1 MASGVYSNELRKLA
15 KTMNQRMLELEKR
28 GIQSPAYQ
36 AVQARLAA
44 IGRPENKKGTRRFSE
59 TGKFKNRNE
68 MAQYKAI
75 LERFKEQETSKVS
88 GYKKYRKR
96 VLEGLQN
103 RYDYKSMGLSDD
115 DVMDFWEA
123 MPDDERDRIYG
134 SDETFII
141 VAAYT
146 RDIKSGRISNDNALS
161 MKEIIERINSSKS
174 LTQALDKLGIM
185 VRDYMDFKQ
194 GVINNLGGF

>member
-1 MASGVYSNELRKLA
+1 MAAVYSNELRKLA
-15 KTMNQRMLELEKR
+15 KAMNQRMLELEKR
-28 GIQSPAYQ
+28 GMQSPAYQ
-36 AVQARLAA
+36 SIQARLTA
-44 IGRPENKKGTRRFSE
+44 IGRPENEKGVRRFSE
-59 TGKFKNRNE
+59 TGKFKNKNE
-68 MAQYKAI
+68 MSQYKAI

-96 VLEGLQN
+96 VLEGLQK

-115 DVMDFWEA
+115 DVMDFWKA

-146 RDIKSGRISNDNALS
+146 RDVKSGRITNDNALS
-161 MKEIIERINSSKS
+161 IKEVVERINSSKS
-174 LTQALDKLGIM
+174 LTQALQNIGID
-185 VRDYMDFKQ
+185 VRQYMDFKQ

>member
-15 KTMNQRMLELEKR
+15 KSMNQRMLELEKR

-44 IGRPENKKGTRRFSE
+44 IGRPENKKGMRRFSE

-115 DVMDFWEA
+115 DIMDFWEA

-134 SDETFII
+134 SDETFMI

-146 RDIKSGRISNDNALS
+146 RDVKAGRISNDNALS
-161 MKEIIERINSSKS
+161 MKEIVERINSSKS
-174 LTQALDKLGIM
+174 LTQALEKLGIKM
-185 VRDYMDFKQ
+185 QNYMDFKQ

>member
-15 KTMNQRMLELEKR
+15 KAMNQRMLELEKR
-28 GIQSPAYQ
+28 GIKSPAYQ
-36 AVQARLAA
+36 SIQARLAA
-44 IGRPENKKGTRRFSE
+44 IGRPENVKGVRRFSE
-59 TGKFKNRNE
+59 TGKFKNKNE
-68 MAQYKAI
+68 MAQYKAL

-96 VLEGLQN
+96 VLEGLQE

-115 DVMDFWEA
+115 DIMDFWEA

-146 RDIKSGRISNDNALS
+146 RDVKSGRISNDNALS
-161 MKEIIERINSSKS
+161 IKEIVERINSSKS
-174 LTQALDKLGIM
+174 LTQALQKIGIDM
-185 VRDYMDFKQ
+185 RQYMDFKQ

>member
-1 MASGVYSNELRKLA
+1 MAAVYSNELRKLA
-15 KTMNQRMLELEKR
+15 KSMNQRMLELEKR

-44 IGRPENKKGTRRFSE
+44 IGRPENKKGARRFSE
-59 TGKFKNRNE
+59 TGKFKNKNE

-96 VLEGLQN
+96 VLEGLQK
-103 RYDYKSMGLSDD
+103 RYDYESMGLSDD

-134 SDETFII
+134 SDETFMI

-146 RDIKSGRISNDNALS
+146 RDVKSGRISNDNALS
-161 MKEIIERINSSKS
+161 MKEIVERINSSKS
-174 LTQALDKLGIM
+174 LTQALEKLGIDM
-185 VRDYMDFKQ
+185 RQYMDFKQ

>member
-1 MASGVYSNELRKLA
+1 MAAVYSNELRKLA
-15 KTMNQRMLELEKR
+15 KAMNQRMLELEKR

-44 IGRPENKKGTRRFSE
+44 IGRPENVKGVRRFSE
-59 TGKFKNRNE
+59 TGKFKNKNE
-68 MAQYKAI
+68 MTQYKAI
-75 LERFKEQETSKVS
+75 LERFKEQETSKIS

-96 VLEGLQN
+96 VLEGLQK
-103 RYDYKSMGLSDD
+103 RYDYESMGLSDD

-146 RDIKSGRISNDNALS
+146 RDVKSGRISNDNALS
-161 MKEIIERINSSKS
+161 IKEIVERINSSKS
-174 LTQALDKLGIM
+174 LMQALQKIGIDM
-185 VRDYMDFKQ
+185 RQYMDFKQ

>member
-1 MASGVYSNELRKLA
+1 MATGVYSNELRKLA
-15 KTMNQRMLELEKR
+15 KSMNQRMLQLEKR

-44 IGRPENKKGTRRFSE
+44 IGRPENTKGVRRFSE
-59 TGKFKNRNE
+59 TGKFKNKNE

-96 VLEGLQN
+96 VLEGLQK
-103 RYDYKSMGLSDD
+103 RYDYESMGLSDD
-115 DVMDFWEA
+115 DVMAFWEA

-134 SDETFII
+134 SDETFMI

-146 RDIKSGRISNDNALS
+146 RDVKSGRIANDNALS
-161 MKEIIERINSSKS
+161 MRELVERINSSKS
-174 LTQALDKLGIM
+174 LTQALQKIGVDM
-185 VRDYMDFKQ
+185 RQYMDFKQ

>member
-1 MASGVYSNELRKLA
+1 MAAVYSNELRKLA
-15 KTMNQRMLELEKR
+15 KAMNQRMLELEKR
-28 GIQSPAYQ
+28 GMNSPAYQ
-36 AVQARLAA
+36 SIQARLAA
-44 IGRPENKKGTRRFSE
+44 MGRPENKKGVRRFSE
-59 TGKFKNRNE
+59 TGKFKNKNE

-88 GYKKYRKR
+88 GYKNYRKR
-96 VLEGLQN
+96 VLEGLQK
-103 RYDYKSMGLSDD
+103 RYDYESMGLSDD

-146 RDIKSGRISNDNALS
+146 RDVKSGRITNDNALS
-161 MKEIIERINSSKS
+161 IKEIVERINSSKS
-174 LTQALDKLGIM
+174 LTQALQKIGIDM
-185 VRDYMDFKQ
+185 RQYMDFKQ